1 MEGTVTG
8 KKLIGTLSSGGSMT
22 GGVGT
27 VFARDGITPH
37 IGENGNWWLGDKDT
51 GVHAQGERGEKG
63 DKGDTGAQGIQG
75 VQGVQGVQGIQ
86 GDKGETGEKGDKG
99 DTYVLTGADKQ
110 EIAEMAAEI
119 VKASLPSAEEVD
131 Y

>member
-1 MEGTVTG
+1 M
-8 KKLIGTLSSGGSMT
+8 SGILK
-22 GGVGT
+22 VK
-27 VFARDGITPH
+27 DG
-37 IGENGNWWLGDKDT
+37 NGNWIDIPAIVGEK
-51 GVHAQGERGEKG
+51 GERGE
-63 DKGDTGAQGIQG
+63 QGIQG
-75 VQGVQGVQGIQ
+75 IQ
-86 GDKGETGEKGDKG
+86 GEKGDKG